1 MQDRPTAAELLAVV
15 GKLLEDELLPAVAG
29 PLQYRTRVAANLVRI
44 VEREVLL
51 GSQTLLAERDALLA
65 LLTQASQD
73 LLPGPLTDQ
82 VADLNQSLVNE
93 LSSQPPSDR
102 EVAIWDALFKI
113 SKRKL
118 AIVRPGY
125 DSYDAA
131 GEAL

>member
-15 GKLLEDELLPAVAG
+15 GSLLEEELLLAVDG

-44 VEREVLL
+44 VERELLL
-51 GSQTLLAERDALLA
+51 GSAALLDERESLLA

-73 LLPGPLTDQ
+73 LLPGPLTEQ

-93 LSSQPPSDR
+93 LSSQPLPAR
-102 EVAIWDALFKI
+102 EAAIWTTLMRI

-125 DSYDAA
+125 DRYDAA
-131 GEAL
+131 GETP